1 MVTEI
6 RVNTVFKAL
15 HKPLLIIGIERK
27 MFACIIFACYLM
39 QFATRSI
46 IAGLCVG
53 VIGIVA
59 GRYLTSKDS
68 IFFSVILQAT
78 HFKTIYDPAK
88 HTPGKVEIR

>member
-1 MVTEI
+1 MATEI

-27 MFACIIFACYLM
+27 MFAGIIFAGYLM

-46 IAGLCVG
+46 LAGLCVG
-53 VIGIVA
+53 AIGIIA

-68 IFFSVILQAT
+68 IFMSVLLQAA
-78 HFKTIYDPAK
+78 HFKTIYDAAK